1 LKMSA
6 VLGISAFFSASGL
19 ALFCAS
25 IAATSYHY
33 GTIKNT
39 NWVNVKEG
47 SAGHIYIGLN
57 AAAVDFGSTQVYRF
71 DSCGHDVVCERC
83 GNHGGGGEKAEA
95 LVSIALIFSCLALIV
110 TLCRFGMNNAGTKVA
125 HIVTALISFTF
136 GIAAF
141 ANYSGCYEAVKGQYH
156 SDDDYLSITVSYGPG
171 YGLCVAASGIMVL
184 AFIMGL
190 IPAGEDAGAGGNA
203 QPNVS
208 AVPTSELA
216 NK

>member
-141 ANYSGCYEAVKGQYH
+141 AIYSGCYEALN
-156 SDDDYLSITVSYGPG
+156 SEFSSATVSYGPG

-184 AFIMGL
+184 VCIMGL
-190 IPAGEDAGAGGNA
+190 IPVGEDAGAGGNA

-208 AVPTSELA
+208 AVPTQELA